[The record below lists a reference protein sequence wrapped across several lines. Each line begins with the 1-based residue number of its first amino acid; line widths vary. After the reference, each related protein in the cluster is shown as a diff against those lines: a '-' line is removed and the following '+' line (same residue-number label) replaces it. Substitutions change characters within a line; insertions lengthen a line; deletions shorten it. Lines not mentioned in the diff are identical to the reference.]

1 MSNWIKL
8 EERMPQEGQYCWV
21 AYYPWNNKSNP
32 VAVQPATWRNG
43 LWLLDGNPTSGEGG
57 TSYPPIAW
65 RPNANEGPPLYETR
79 HNS

>member
-8 EERMPQEGQYCWV
+8 EERMPEEGQYCWV
-21 AYYPWNNKSNP
+21 AYYPWNNKSNA

-43 LWLLDGNPTSGEGG
+43 LWILDGSPTSESGG

-65 RPNANEGPPLYETR
+65 MPNANQGPPQFGG
-79 HNS
+79 N